1 MYEYFQLK
9 RAQVSFTQEA
19 DRSSSLHSNRDYEVG
34 IVYLDEYARASSV
47 LVSEYNTA
55 YIPQKK
61 LYIKKQ
67 NTSFN
72 K

>member
-19 DRSSSLHSNRDYEVG
+19 DRSSLHSNRDYEVG

-55 YIPQKK
+55 YIPQKT
-61 LYIKKQ
+61 LY
-67 NTSFN
+67 
-72 K
+72 